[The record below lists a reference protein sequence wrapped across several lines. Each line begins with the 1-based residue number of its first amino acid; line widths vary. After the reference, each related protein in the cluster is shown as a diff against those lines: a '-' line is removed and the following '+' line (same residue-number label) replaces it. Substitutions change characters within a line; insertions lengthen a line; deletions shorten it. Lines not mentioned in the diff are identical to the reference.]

1 MCPYIYKNISKI
13 KKKKPLHFCRGKPED
28 TIQGGVSKVADFLNI
43 I

>member
-1 MCPYIYKNISKI
+1 MSIHILGSFKN
-13 KKKKPLHFCRGKPED
+13 KKKKPLHFCRGQPED